1 MEDSK
6 NPQKRLKILRDKLRL
21 NTEQFGFRVNV
32 SGGAISNIESGKN
45 GISAKLAVKICQE
58 FSVSLDW
65 LMGLTDL
72 EPEQKKEAGN
82 MVTITKDEYIELIL
96 NKNEELKAELLRN
109 QNNQVVS

>member
-21 NTEQFGFRVNV
+21 NAEQFGFRVNV

-65 LMGLTDL
+65 LMGLTDV
-72 EPEQKKEAGN
+72 EPEQKKEGN

-109 QNNQVVS
+109 QNNPVVS